1 MQTVVVVAG
10 LTVLA
15 LTGTW
20 GVLRTTRAPD
30 RWWGE
35 VQPHLVDL
43 ARGSHVVPTA
53 REAVGREGS
62 AWTRELWQE
71 WAGRPLETWENRGR
85 GRGQMPRILLA
96 RLASGAGVAE
106 ANAFLQAARPWGRP
120 GSSWGLH
127 REGDYDFA
135 LVPLTALLWL
145 HGDRPETLWPETREH
160 LVHTLLTESGGEYR
174 AKVPRS
180 LGLVSE
186 TENHLLM
193 TEGSRYL
200 KNRWLALHGRDE
212 ACFDNVANGLEA
224 KVRELLARLRRE
236 GLYEFNSQPYIAYT
250 LAALLNLEAFAAEPV
265 REEARALLDELNY
278 AYALGAHRLRHFAP
292 FRRRVD
298 RAGET
303 SLTAGYQTAFFAA
316 WASLGTA
323 AGMQPPKL
331 AGAAAGHALTAS
343 ILPYRPP
350 DAVLRLATA
359 GGGEYLARLGHGP
372 EGSPE
377 IFARHGA
384 QMLSAGGVARGR
396 RALLV
401 ARPIVLWQDDTATEL
416 AEVFH
421 LAGPGEDFG
430 EWNNTGVHRE
440 LAVAAGPVRVPAG
453 ARVVEEAG
461 GWRRYAGQG
470 ERDIAV
476 YAGEGYGLLVLTAEP
491 LARIVAANSESG
503 ALARRFRF
511 PDGREVGYDPGA
523 ERDTWVIERVD
534 GAATD
539 RAFDGWP
546 RWDVA
551 EIKR

>member
-1 MQTVVVVAG
+1 
-10 LTVLA
+10 
-15 LTGTW
+15 
-20 GVLRTTRAPD
+20 
-30 RWWGE
+30 
-35 VQPHLVDL
+35 
-43 ARGSHVVPTA
+43 
-53 REAVGREGS
+53 
-62 AWTRELWQE
+62 
-71 WAGRPLETWENRGR
+71 
-85 GRGQMPRILLA
+85 LA
-96 RLASGAGVAE
+96 RLASGEGLAE
-106 ANAFLQAARPWGRP
+106 ANAFLRAARPWGRP
-120 GSSWGLH
+120 GSSWWLH

-145 HGDRPETLWPETREH
+145 YGDRPETLWPETREH
-160 LVHTLLTESGGEYR
+160 VVHTLLTEAGGGYR

-212 ACFDNVANGLEA
+212 ARFDNVANGLEA

-250 LAALLNLEAFAAEPV
+250 LAALLNLEAFAAAPV
-265 REEARALLDELNY
+265 REEARALLDELNH

-292 FRRRVD
+292 FRRRVE

-316 WASLGTA
+316 WASLGA
-323 AGMQPPKL
+323 EAGMRLPEL
-331 AGAAAGHALTAS
+331 AGTAAGHALTAS

-350 DAVLRLATA
+350 DAVLRLATV
-359 GGGEYLARLGHGP
+359 GGGDYLARLGHGP

-377 IFARHGA
+377 IFARAGA
-384 QMLSAGGVARGR
+384 QLLSAGGVARGR

-401 ARPIVLWQDDTATEL
+401 ARPIVLWQEDAATEL

-421 LAGPGEDFG
+421 LAGPGEDFKT
-430 EWNNTGVHRE
+430 WNNTGVHRE

-453 ARVVEEAG
+453 ARVVEETG
-461 GWRRYAGQG
+461 GWRRYAGTG
-470 ERDIAV
+470 GRDVAV
-476 YAGEGYGLLVLTAEP
+476 YAGDGYGLLVLTGEP
-491 LARIVAANSESG
+491 LARIVAANPDPA
-503 ALARRFRF
+503 ALARRFVF
-511 PDGREVGYDPGA
+511 PDGREVGYDPSA

-534 GAATD
+534 GVVMD

-546 RWDVA
+546 RWEVA
-551 EIKR
+551 EVKR